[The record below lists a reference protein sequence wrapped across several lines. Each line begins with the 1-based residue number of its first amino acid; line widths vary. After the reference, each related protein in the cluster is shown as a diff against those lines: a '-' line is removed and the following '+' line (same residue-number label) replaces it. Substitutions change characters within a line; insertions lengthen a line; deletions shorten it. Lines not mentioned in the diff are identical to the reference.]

1 LQSKPKSA
9 PSDGG
14 GKECYSIALLPWYVS
29 SNIDNKLG
37 RLIKINGLQL
47 KIYSILN
54 EKIPASKGVQRIT
67 VVELTGQ
74 KSNEFEEDLSSA
86 IKRLDGV

>member
-54 EKIPASKGVQRIT
+54 EKTPTSVRMQGMTFVARRGFKPHI
-67 VVELTGQ
+67 
-74 KSNEFEEDLSSA
+74 
-86 IKRLDGV
+86 